1 MPNNIALAQN
11 FLGVLDAVY
20 KRESLTA
27 ILDAAPGTVDFTGA
41 NTCKVYKLS
50 MDGLGDYSRAN
61 GYPAGDVT
69 GTWEDKVLT
78 KDRGTELSVDRFDNE
93 ESKNMAFGML
103 AGEFMR
109 TQVVP
114 EIDAYRFAKYSTAQ
128 TLVKADI
135 TPGTT
140 DCVGLIDAAEE
151 QLYEDEVPVE
161 GRILFVSPK
170 MYSGLKAKI
179 NRSLANEN
187 GVSRVIQTYNN
198 MPVIV
203 VPQSR
208 FNTAVTL
215 NDGSSAFG
223 FAPTAGGFKINFQI
237 VHPSALKNVV
247 KFAMPKVFSPDEN
260 QRKDAWL
267 FQYREYHDAFIW
279 DNKAKGIYT
288 HAANTANA

>member
-50 MDGLGDYSRAN
+50 MSGLGDYSRAN

-161 GRILFVSPK
+161 GRILYVSPK

-179 NRSLANEN
+179 TRSLANEN

>member
-50 MDGLGDYSRAN
+50 MSGLGDYSRAN

-179 NRSLANEN
+179 TRSLANEN

>member
-27 ILDAAPGTVDFTGA
+27 ILDAAPGTVDFTGT

-179 NRSLANEN
+179 TRSLANEN